1 MTTLTF
7 RGHRYEHREA
17 IAPKSNEVLTY
28 RRSTYQARQ
37 VDARIDESLCAP
49 EGFIRSTRTAQ
60 LLGIALE
67 PCSLHHLKYRGVAYV
82 R

>member
-7 RGHRYEHREA
+7 RGHQYEHREV
-17 IAPKSNEVLTY
+17 IAQKSNAVLTY
-28 RRSTYQARQ
+28 RRLTYQARQ
-37 VDARIDESLCAP
+37 VDTRLDGNLCAP
-49 EGFIRSTRTAQ
+49 EGFIRSARTAQ

-67 PCSLHHLKYRGVAYV
+67 PCSLRHLKYRGVAYV